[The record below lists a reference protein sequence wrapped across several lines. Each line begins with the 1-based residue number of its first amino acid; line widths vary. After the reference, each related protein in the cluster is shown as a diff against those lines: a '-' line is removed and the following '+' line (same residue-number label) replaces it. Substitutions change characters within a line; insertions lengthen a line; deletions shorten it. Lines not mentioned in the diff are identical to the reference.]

1 MSPVRTLALAQ
12 LRADL
17 RHAQSGKR
25 GAGRLAT
32 TVIAYGFS
40 GLVLALSLG
49 DAPASAAL
57 SVGSSFAI
65 VLAAFGVVGSYDE
78 LMGRPRDNAWLATL
92 PATEAQHYAA
102 RLAGVGVYTVLMAV
116 GIATPVGVGS
126 GLADGPVLGLL
137 VGLGVAGATVW
148 TALLILAT
156 LWGLT
161 LSLPVSTLRVALSIG
176 RTALIAAL
184 VLGFQ
189 LVGTSSEALDA
200 PWWPGTWL
208 ADALN
213 GRLSGGLMALIGSL
227 VVFAAA
233 FAVVFPSR
241 YFRVLRRL
249 ADGFRNE
256 GRRSRIGRQ
265 MTAPERWLV
274 RRGAVRAAYGFAAAA
289 FADDRLVRGR
299 LWPAA
304 LLPAGFVVFGWLNG
318 GLESLLGLG
327 LLGAGEGTIEALRN
341 PGTQFHLSVLV
352 VLLFCVQTLVQT
364 LQTSDHAEAS
374 WVFGTLPDARP
385 RVVQLGAQKA
395 LAWRVLL
402 PLHVGIAVLL
412 TLTMPAADAVLQ
424 AAFWYAVAVL
434 AGRVMAVGY
443 GSPPFSRRS
452 DRFDAAARFVPL
464 LVSIPAAIGLLV
476 LQVWAFATVGRS
488 IAVTLVLLATSAL
501 VGEIIAQWPRR
512 RPAPQPTASP
522 EPHAAPASETGAA

>member
-1 MSPVRTLALAQ
+1 MNPVRTLAAAQ

-17 RHAQSGKR
+17 RHARSGKR

-49 DAPASAAL
+49 DAPASSAMF
-57 SVGSSFAI
+57 VGGSFAI

-102 RLAGVGVYTVLMAV
+102 RLAGVGVYVALMAV
-116 GIATPVGVGS
+116 GIATPVGVGA
-126 GLADGPVLGLL
+126 GLAHGPTLGVL
-137 VGLGVAGATVW
+137 VGLGIAGATAW

-161 LSLPVSTLRVALSIG
+161 LSLPVGALRAALSIA
-176 RTALIAAL
+176 RTVLIAAL

-189 LVGTSSEALDA
+189 FVGSSQESLAA
-200 PWWPGTWL
+200 PWWPGAWL
-208 ADALN
+208 ADALD
-213 GRLSGGLMALIGSL
+213 GRPTWGLAVLVGSL
-227 VVFAAA
+227 VA
-233 FAVVFPSR
+233 FAVSFTAVFPAR
-241 YFRVLRRL
+241 YFQVLRRL
-249 ADGFRNE
+249 ADGLRSE

-265 MTAPERWLV
+265 MTAPERWAV
-274 RRGAVRAAYGFAAAA
+274 RRGAVRAAYGFATAA

-304 LLPAGFVVFGWLNG
+304 LLPVGFVAFGWFND
-318 GLESLLGLG
+318 GLQSLV
-327 LLGAGEGTIEALRN
+327 GAGRYGIATGVLGVLQD

-364 LQTSDHAEAS
+364 LQTSDDAAAS

-395 LAWRVLL
+395 LAWRVLF

-412 TLTMPAADAVLQ
+412 TLMMPAADGVLH
-424 AAFWYAVAVL
+424 AAFWFATAVFGA
-434 AGRVMAVGY
+434 RVTALGY
-443 GSPPFSRRS
+443 GAPPFSRPG
-452 DRFDAAARFVPL
+452 DKFDAASRFLPL

-476 LQVWAFATVGRS
+476 LQTWAFVTVGRAAS
-488 IAVTLVLLATSAL
+488 VTLALLATSAL
-501 VGEIIAQWPRR
+501 LGEVVVRWPRR
-512 RPAPQPTASP
+512 RPSSRPKPLQPTA
-522 EPHAAPASETGAA
+522 APAVKARAA